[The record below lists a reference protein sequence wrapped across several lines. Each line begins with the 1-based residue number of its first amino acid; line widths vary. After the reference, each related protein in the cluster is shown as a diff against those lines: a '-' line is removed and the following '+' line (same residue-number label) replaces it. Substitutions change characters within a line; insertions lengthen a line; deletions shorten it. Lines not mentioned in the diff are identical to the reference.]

1 MHTANARA
9 RGPSVS
15 QRKHVDFSLGM
26 SNMASNDVMGDVFE
40 DRGVVVHDVVRTAN
54 RDAAERRIQE
64 ENEDDEERRSR
75 TSSSRHRRP
84 SNMSMSAPSNN
95 DNGRRSTDAHSFR
108 SGRSSL
114 SHNRFFQHRSSVSHD
129 RDDLMEQGR
138 FDEPTSPPPATVPGF
153 KEHPN

>member
-1 MHTANARA
+1 
-9 RGPSVS
+9 
-15 QRKHVDFSLGM
+15 
-26 SNMASNDVMGDVFE
+26 MGDVFE
-40 DRGVVVHDVVRTAN
+40 DRGVVVDDIVRTAN

-75 TSSSRHRRP
+75 TSSRHRRP
-84 SNMSMSAPSNN
+84 SNLSAPSNN
-95 DNGRRSTDAHSFR
+95 DAGRGSTDAHSFR

-114 SHNRFFQHRSSVSHD
+114 SRNRFFHHRSSVGHN

-138 FDEPTSPPPATVPGF
+138 FDEPTLPPPATVPAA